1 MLSYC
6 LGNNMF
12 NFNHIKNRLN
22 PVKILITHAHVILF
36 FLSSH
41 LYAEDKVNLI
51 TYSNYP
57 PYLYHKDNQQ
67 TGLYLEIVEL
77 TLKAI
82 NQPFKLETLPFKRAM
97 NKTKAG
103 KGIMI
108 GVLKNHE
115 RTKKLDFS
123 DYFYLSRVSVFLNKL
138 NGTMLT
144 SIAELDGLTISTL
157 LGWSYGES
165 FDKARKEKRFTCFDG
180 KIETNFKLL
189 ARNRVDAVIH
199 TELSSLYI
207 IDRLGLTDKITLG
220 SLPLSLSKIRIAVKK
235 GTHQKLIEKFNL
247 KLKDPKH
254 IRKINALIEQ
264 YRMI

>member
-1 MLSYC
+1 MLKFKRITFHLTS
-6 LGNNMF
+6 
-12 NFNHIKNRLN
+12 IKSFIFH
-22 PVKILITHAHVILF
+22 VHVILL
-36 FLSSH
+36 FLSSN
-41 LYAEDKVNLI
+41 LYAAVSVNLI
-51 TYSNYP
+51 AYSNYP

-67 TGLYLEIVEL
+67 TGLYLQIVEL
-77 TLKAI
+77 TLNTI

-115 RTKKLDFS
+115 RARELDFS
-123 DYFYLSRVSVFLNKL
+123 DFFYLSRVSVFLNKL
-138 NGTMLT
+138 NGALLT
-144 SIAELDGLTISTL
+144 SIDELDGLTISTL
-157 LGWSYGES
+157 LGWSYGEG
-165 FDKARKEKRFTCFDG
+165 FDTARKEKRFTCFDG

-220 SLPLSLSKIRIAVKK
+220 SLPLALSKIRIAVKK
-235 GTHQKLIEKFNL
+235 GTHQKLIEQFNL

-254 IRKINALIEQ
+254 IRKINALIEH
-264 YRMI
+264 YRVN

>member
-1 MLSYC
+1 MLFYC
-6 LGNNMF
+6 LGNDMPYSND
-12 NFNHIKNRLN
+12 IKCYR
-22 PVKILITHAHVILF
+22 KTIKSLIFHVHVILI
-36 FLSSH
+36 LLATN
-41 LYAEDKVNLI
+41 LYAANPINLI
-51 TYSNYP
+51 AYTHYP

-67 TGLYLEIVEL
+67 TGLYLQIVEL
-77 TLKAI
+77 TLNAI

-97 NKTKAG
+97 KKAKAG

-108 GVLKNHE
+108 GVLKNPE
-115 RTKKLDFS
+115 RAQELDFS
-123 DYFYLSRVSVFLNKL
+123 DYFYQGRVSVFFNTFD
-138 NGTMLT
+138 NAMLT
-144 SIAELDGLTISTL
+144 SIDDLNGLTISTL